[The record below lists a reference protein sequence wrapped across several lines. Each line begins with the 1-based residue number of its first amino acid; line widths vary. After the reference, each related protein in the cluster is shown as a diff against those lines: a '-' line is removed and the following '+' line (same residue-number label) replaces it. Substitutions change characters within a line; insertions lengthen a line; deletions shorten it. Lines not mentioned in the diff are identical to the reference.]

1 MSIGSEVS
9 MDETMSILSARSR
22 TPSPLESRPE
32 LSSSEMSDGD
42 INSSGRRHQRPP
54 GRSPGSRIKQQFLRP
69 GDEMARGF
77 GKHTSSQRQGGYL
90 STRGT
95 LDVETRDAPN
105 SPSMG
110 QASLNRPRR
119 VQATDSRSRVPDSN
133 TWRDDRSLNARTEA
147 GSSNQ
152 GRYAETLLNY
162 FVSDST
168 SLPSILVDPPQ
179 DLDFDLIIDE
189 EGHTPLHWA
198 VAMARTKVVRL
209 LVQHGADI
217 YRVNNQG
224 QTALMRSVLFTNNFD
239 MKTFAT
245 LLEVLQKTI
254 FTIDK
259 NDQTVFHHVA
269 VTAGMRGKVHA
280 SRYYMECLLDK
291 LTPHPQELASIINVQ
306 DTQGDTALTIAAR
319 AGNKKV
325 VKLLL
330 DARADPKIR
339 NRAGLN
345 ADEILRDAD
354 MQISP
359 APSLVSSLLATAT
372 SSAAASS
379 SLLPTQRPQ
388 NYSQQQPLPP
398 QQQRHP
404 THQPPHHPAGGNSGG
419 YGSVNQ
425 QRVNHTVSQQPH
437 YPPGSMP
444 PSASSSTA
452 PRMHQPTP
460 SPHGHPSSSMR
471 LTPPPPASRQ
481 GGHPTSSSNMD
492 RPTNTGYQ
500 DYPPRNQLAS
510 HPHHGQHLDARS
522 GPTSGRGPSGYSG
535 HYPGQGDEH
544 GVSLERSSSSRG
556 QAGVRGQGRPLQR
569 MIPQVTELFEQLT
582 EAYEKD
588 LYEKEQDLLN
598 ARNMLQET
606 QTEIQEGR
614 KTVEELRSKTVYLGQ
629 AEEQIKTLESMIRQ
643 EINLRQRLRLE
654 SLVTQE
660 EARLKLETEA
670 TTTTA
675 TSITGGTGNFVERAD
690 ALEREAVE
698 LRSKLAD
705 LQKSRQEQVEQIV
718 QLKSQ
723 QGKRR
728 HEYKRLI
735 ALCCN
740 VSIDEVDGLLG
751 PLLNTLG
758 NADGVN

>member
-1 MSIGSEVS
+1 MALVDYGNETPIGTPRGASIEAFDGASVSSDVKSPAVGVETYPSGKPQIFKAIYSGVPVFEMICRGVAVMRRRSDSYLNATQILKVADFDKPQRTRILEREVQKGEHEKVQGGYGKYQGTWVPYDRGLQLCQEYGVLELLQPLLNYESSKVNSPPLAPKHITAATTRPRKPREPKTPGEPKTKKTKLKGPSQQMSGSGMHGPVMGVIDGSTS

-42 INSSGRRHQRPP
+42 INSSGHRRQGPP
-54 GRSPGSRIKQQFLRP
+54 GRSPGSRKKQQFLRP
-69 GDEMARGF
+69 GDEMTRGF
-77 GKHTSSQRQGGYL
+77 
-90 STRGT
+90 
-95 LDVETRDAPN
+95 E
-105 SPSMG
+105 
-110 QASLNRPRR
+110 AS
-119 VQATDSRSRVPDSN
+119 
-133 TWRDDRSLNARTEA
+133 
-147 GSSNQ
+147 SSNQ

-198 VAMARTKVVRL
+198 VAMARTKIVRL

-254 FTIDK
+254 FTIDR

-306 DTQGDTALTIAAR
+306 DTQGDTALIIAAR

-372 SSAAASS
+372 
-379 SLLPTQRPQ
+379 
-388 NYSQQQPLPP
+388 
-398 QQQRHP
+398 
-404 THQPPHHPAGGNSGG
+404 
-419 YGSVNQ
+419 
-425 QRVNHTVSQQPH
+425 
-437 YPPGSMP
+437 
-444 PSASSSTA
+444 
-452 PRMHQPTP
+452 
-460 SPHGHPSSSMR
+460 
-471 LTPPPPASRQ
+471 
-481 GGHPTSSSNMD
+481 
-492 RPTNTGYQ
+492 
-500 DYPPRNQLAS
+500 
-510 HPHHGQHLDARS
+510 
-522 GPTSGRGPSGYSG
+522 G
-535 HYPGQGDEH
+535 HYSGQGDDR
-544 GVSLERSSSSRG
+544 GVPLERSSSSRG
-556 QAGVRGQGRPLQR
+556 QAGIRGQGRPLQR

-614 KTVEELRSKTVYLGQ
+614 KTVEELKSKAAYLGQ
-629 AEEQIKTLESMIRQ
+629 AEEQIKTLENMIRQ
-643 EINLRQRLRLE
+643 EINIRQRLRLE

-670 TTTTA
+670 TTTT
-675 TSITGGTGNFVERAD
+675 GGTGDFVERVD
-690 ALEREAVE
+690 ALERETVE
-698 LRSKLAD
+698 LRSKLAH

-758 NADGVN
+758 NEDGVN